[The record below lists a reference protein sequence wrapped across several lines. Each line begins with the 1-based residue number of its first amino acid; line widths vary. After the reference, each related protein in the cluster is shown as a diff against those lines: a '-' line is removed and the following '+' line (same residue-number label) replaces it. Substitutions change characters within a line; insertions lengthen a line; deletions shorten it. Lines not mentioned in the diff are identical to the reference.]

1 MASAEKS
8 QVFDLA
14 EDDNSYACAWLFVF
28 VMRRLWEVH
37 VLLFSLG
44 FQDKMAPT
52 SDFISPGIMKG
63 QSDFIF
69 MPFLANPS

>member
-1 MASAEKS
+1 M
-8 QVFDLA
+8 
-14 EDDNSYACAWLFVF
+14 
-28 VMRRLWEVH
+28 H